1 MEEDLPMK
9 KAKIGRRIL
18 DVIDEDEF
26 IRRSSLNPDIVSSL
40 AEDTAVEKEGYIYP
54 VSKQY
59 SKDVTGVIDMGQVL
73 LYSMPEESKEE
84 DEYKVENAIDFDN
97 VKSLQESITKQNQ
110 LMSAER
116 TILVSPEN
124 IFSPVIKEEDT
135 PEMRLLKQAI
145 CLKNIDLDN
154 YKQRFGSDYN
164 NDRRLFEQNSIT
176 FFKLKRLA
184 EIMDMNVSLSLEDKP
199 GAPNPIGE
207 KLTIQ
212 ITSDGER

>member
-1 MEEDLPMK
+1 MK

-18 DVIDEDEF
+18 DVIDESEF
-26 IRRSSLNPDIVSSL
+26 IRRSSLNPDIVASL
-40 AEDTAVEKEGYIYP
+40 AEDTAIEKDGYVYP
-54 VSKQY
+54 VTKQY
-59 SKDVTGVIDMGQVL
+59 SKDVTGVTDLGKVL
-73 LYSMPEESKEE
+73 LYSLTEQDKSA
-84 DEYKVENAIDFDN
+84 DEYKVDNVIDFEN
-97 VKSLQESITKQNQ
+97 VKSLQESINKQNQ

-124 IFSPVIKEEDT
+124 IFTPVVKEEDT
-135 PEMRLLKQAI
+135 PEMKLLKQAI
-145 CLKNIDLDN
+145 CLKGIDLDN

>member
-1 MEEDLPMK
+1 MK

-18 DVIDEDEF
+18 DVIDESEF
-26 IRRSSLNPDIVSSL
+26 IRRSSLNPDIVASL
-40 AEDTAVEKEGYIYP
+40 AEDTAIEKDGYVYP
-54 VSKQY
+54 VTKQY
-59 SKDVTGVIDMGQVL
+59 SKDVTGVTDLGKVL
-73 LYSMPEESKEE
+73 LYSLTEQDKSA
-84 DEYKVENAIDFDN
+84 DEYKVENVIDFEN
-97 VKSLQESITKQNQ
+97 VKSLQESINKQNQ

-124 IFSPVIKEEDT
+124 IFTPVIKEEDT
-135 PEMRLLKQAI
+135 PEMKLLKQAI
-145 CLKNIDLDN
+145 CLKGIDLDN

>member
-1 MEEDLPMK
+1 MK

-18 DVIDEDEF
+18 DVIDESEF
-26 IRRSSLNPDIVSSL
+26 IRRSSLNPDIVASL
-40 AEDTAVEKEGYIYP
+40 AEDTAIEKDGHVYP
-54 VSKQY
+54 VTRQY
-59 SKDVTGVIDMGQVL
+59 SKDVTGVTDVGKVL
-73 LYSMPEESKEE
+73 LYSLAEQDKDS
-84 DEYKVENAIDFDN
+84 DEYKVENVIDFEN
-97 VKSLQESITKQNQ
+97 VKSLQESINKQNQ

-124 IFSPVIKEEDT
+124 IFTPVVKEEDT
-135 PEMRLLKQAI
+135 PEMKLLKQAI
-145 CLKNIDLDN
+145 CLKGIDLDN

>member
-1 MEEDLPMK
+1 MK

-18 DVIDEDEF
+18 DVIDESEF
-26 IRRSSLNPDIVSSL
+26 IRRSSLNPDIVASL
-40 AEDTAVEKEGYIYP
+40 AEDTAIEKDGHVYP
-54 VSKQY
+54 VTKQY
-59 SKDVTGVIDMGQVL
+59 SKDVTGVTDVGKVL
-73 LYSMPEESKEE
+73 LYSLAEQDKDA
-84 DEYKVENAIDFDN
+84 DEYKVENVIDFEN
-97 VKSLQESITKQNQ
+97 VKSLQESISKQNQ

-124 IFSPVIKEEDT
+124 IFTPVVKEEDT
-135 PEMRLLKQAI
+135 PEMKLLKQAI
-145 CLKNIDLDN
+145 CLKGIDLDN

>member
-1 MEEDLPMK
+1 MK

-18 DVIDEDEF
+18 DVIDESEF
-26 IRRSSLNPDIVSSL
+26 IRRSSLNPDIVASL
-40 AEDTAVEKEGYIYP
+40 AEDTAIEKDGHVYP
-54 VSKQY
+54 VTKQY
-59 SKDVTGVIDMGQVL
+59 SKDVTGVTDVGKVL
-73 LYSMPEESKEE
+73 LYSLTEQDKSA
-84 DEYKVENAIDFDN
+84 DEYKVENVIDFEN
-97 VKSLQESITKQNQ
+97 VKSLQESINKQNQ

-124 IFSPVIKEEDT
+124 IFTPVIKEEDT
-135 PEMRLLKQAI
+135 PEMKLLKQAI
-145 CLKNIDLDN
+145 CLKGIDLDN

>member
-1 MEEDLPMK
+1 MK

-18 DVIDEDEF
+18 DVIDENEF
-26 IRRSSLNPDIVSSL
+26 IRRSSLNPDIVTSL
-40 AEDTAVEKEGYIYP
+40 AEDTAIEKDGHVYP
-54 VSKQY
+54 VTKQY
-59 SKDVTGVIDMGQVL
+59 SKDVTGVTDVGKVL
-73 LYSMPEESKEE
+73 LYSLTEQDKDA
-84 DEYKVENAIDFDN
+84 DEYKVENVIDFEN
-97 VKSLQESITKQNQ
+97 VKSLQESINKQNQ

-124 IFSPVIKEEDT
+124 IFTPVVKEEDT
-135 PEMRLLKQAI
+135 PEMKLLKQAI
-145 CLKNIDLDN
+145 CLKGIDLDN

>member
-1 MEEDLPMK
+1 MK

-18 DVIDEDEF
+18 DVIDESEF
-26 IRRSSLNPDIVSSL
+26 IRRSSLNPDIVASL
-40 AEDTAVEKEGYIYP
+40 AEDTAIEKDGHVYP
-54 VSKQY
+54 VTKQY
-59 SKDVTGVIDMGQVL
+59 SKDVTGVTDLGKVL
-73 LYSMPEESKEE
+73 LYSLAEQDKDA
-84 DEYKVENAIDFDN
+84 DEYKVDNVIDFEN
-97 VKSLQESITKQNQ
+97 VKSLQESISKQNQ

-124 IFSPVIKEEDT
+124 IFTPVIKEEDT
-135 PEMRLLKQAI
+135 PEMKLLKQAI
-145 CLKNIDLDN
+145 CLKGIDLDN

>member
-1 MEEDLPMK
+1 MK
-9 KAKIGRRIL
+9 KAKIERRIL
-18 DVIDEDEF
+18 DVIDESEF
-26 IRRSSLNPDIVSSL
+26 IRRSSLNPDIVASL
-40 AEDTAVEKEGYIYP
+40 AEDTAIEKDGHVYP
-54 VSKQY
+54 VTKQY
-59 SKDVTGVIDMGQVL
+59 SKDVTGVTDLGKVL
-73 LYSMPEESKEE
+73 LYSLTEQDKSA
-84 DEYKVENAIDFDN
+84 DEYKVDNVIDFEN
-97 VKSLQESITKQNQ
+97 VKSLQESISKQNQ

-124 IFSPVIKEEDT
+124 IFTPVIKEEDT
-135 PEMRLLKQAI
+135 PEMKLLKQAI
-145 CLKNIDLDN
+145 CLKGIDLDN

>member
-1 MEEDLPMK
+1 MK

-18 DVIDEDEF
+18 DVIDESEF
-26 IRRSSLNPDIVSSL
+26 IRRSSLNPNIVASL
-40 AEDTAVEKEGYIYP
+40 AEDTAIEKDGHVYP
-54 VSKQY
+54 VTKQY
-59 SKDVTGVIDMGQVL
+59 SKDVTGVTDLGKVL
-73 LYSMPEESKEE
+73 LYSLTEQDKNA
-84 DEYKVENAIDFDN
+84 DEYKVENMIDFEN
-97 VKSLQESITKQNQ
+97 VKSLQESISKQNQ

-124 IFSPVIKEEDT
+124 IFTPVIKEEDT
-135 PEMRLLKQAI
+135 PEMKLLKQAI
-145 CLKNIDLDN
+145 CLKGIDLDN

>member
-1 MEEDLPMK
+1 MK

-18 DVIDEDEF
+18 DVIDESEF
-26 IRRSSLNPDIVSSL
+26 IRRSSLNPDIVTSL
-40 AEDTAVEKEGYIYP
+40 AEDTAIEKDGHVYP
-54 VSKQY
+54 VTRQY
-59 SKDVTGVIDMGQVL
+59 SKDVTGVTDLGKVL
-73 LYSMPEESKEE
+73 LYSLTEQDKDT
-84 DEYKVENAIDFDN
+84 DEYNVDNVIDFEN
-97 VKSLQESITKQNQ
+97 VKSLQESISKQNQ

-124 IFSPVIKEEDT
+124 IFTPVIKEEDT
-135 PEMRLLKQAI
+135 PEMKLLKQDI
-145 CLKNIDLDN
+145 CLKGIDLDN

>member
-1 MEEDLPMK
+1 MK

-18 DVIDEDEF
+18 DVIDESEF

-40 AEDTAVEKEGYIYP
+40 AEDTAIEKDGHVYP
-54 VSKQY
+54 VTRQY
-59 SKDVTGVIDMGQVL
+59 SKDVTGVTDLGKVL
-73 LYSMPEESKEE
+73 LYSLTEQDKSA
-84 DEYKVENAIDFDN
+84 DEYKVENVIDFEN
-97 VKSLQESITKQNQ
+97 VKSLQESISKQNQ

-124 IFSPVIKEEDT
+124 IFTPVIKEEDT
-135 PEMRLLKQAI
+135 PEMKLLKQAI
-145 CLKNIDLDN
+145 CLKGIDLDN

>member
-1 MEEDLPMK
+1 MK

-18 DVIDEDEF
+18 DVIDESEF
-26 IRRSSLNPDIVSSL
+26 IRRSSLNPDIVASL
-40 AEDTAVEKEGYIYP
+40 AEDTAIEKDGHVYP
-54 VSKQY
+54 VTKQY
-59 SKDVTGVIDMGQVL
+59 SKDVTGVTDLGKVL
-73 LYSMPEESKEE
+73 LYSLTEQDKNA
-84 DEYKVENAIDFDN
+84 DEYKVENVIDFEN
-97 VKSLQESITKQNQ
+97 VKSLQESISKQNQ

-124 IFSPVIKEEDT
+124 IFTPVIKEEDT
-135 PEMRLLKQAI
+135 PEMKLLKQAI
-145 CLKNIDLDN
+145 CLKGIDLDN

>member
-1 MEEDLPMK
+1 MK

-18 DVIDEDEF
+18 DVIDESEF
-26 IRRSSLNPDIVSSL
+26 IRRSSLNPDIVASL
-40 AEDTAVEKEGYIYP
+40 AEDTAIEKDGHVYP
-54 VSKQY
+54 VTRQY
-59 SKDVTGVIDMGQVL
+59 SKDVTGVTDLGKVL
-73 LYSMPEESKEE
+73 LYSLAEQDKDA
-84 DEYKVENAIDFDN
+84 DEYKVENVIDFEN
-97 VKSLQESITKQNQ
+97 VKSLQESINKQNQ

-124 IFSPVIKEEDT
+124 IFTPVVKEEDT
-135 PEMRLLKQAI
+135 PEMKLLKQAI
-145 CLKNIDLDN
+145 CLKGIDLDN

>member
-1 MEEDLPMK
+1 MK

-18 DVIDEDEF
+18 DVIDESEF
-26 IRRSSLNPDIVSSL
+26 IRRSSLNPDIVASL
-40 AEDTAVEKEGYIYP
+40 AEDTAIEKDGHVYP
-54 VSKQY
+54 VTKQY
-59 SKDVTGVIDMGQVL
+59 SKDVTGVTDLGKVL
-73 LYSMPEESKEE
+73 LYSLTEQDKNA
-84 DEYKVENAIDFDN
+84 DEYKVDNVIDFEN
-97 VKSLQESITKQNQ
+97 VKSLQESISKQNQ

-124 IFSPVIKEEDT
+124 IFTPVVKEEDT
-135 PEMRLLKQAI
+135 PEMKLLKQAI
-145 CLKNIDLDN
+145 CLKGIDLDN

>member
-1 MEEDLPMK
+1 MK

-18 DVIDEDEF
+18 DVIDESEF
-26 IRRSSLNPDIVSSL
+26 IRRSSLNPDIVASV
-40 AEDTAVEKEGYIYP
+40 AEDTAIEKDGHVYP
-54 VSKQY
+54 VTKQY
-59 SKDVTGVIDMGQVL
+59 SKDVTGVTDLGKVL
-73 LYSMPEESKEE
+73 LYSLTDQDKSA
-84 DEYKVENAIDFDN
+84 DEYKVENVIDFEN
-97 VKSLQESITKQNQ
+97 VKSLQESISKQNQ

-124 IFSPVIKEEDT
+124 IFTPVIKEEDT
-135 PEMRLLKQAI
+135 PEMKLLKQAI
-145 CLKNIDLDN
+145 CLKGIDLDN

>member
-1 MEEDLPMK
+1 MK

-18 DVIDEDEF
+18 DVIDESEF
-26 IRRSSLNPDIVSSL
+26 IRRSSLNPDIVASL
-40 AEDTAVEKEGYIYP
+40 AEDTAIEKDGHVYP
-54 VSKQY
+54 VTKQY
-59 SKDVTGVIDMGQVL
+59 SKDVTGVTDLGKVL
-73 LYSMPEESKEE
+73 LYSLTEQDKST
-84 DEYKVENAIDFDN
+84 DEYKVDNVIDFEN
-97 VKSLQESITKQNQ
+97 VKSLQESISKQNQ

-124 IFSPVIKEEDT
+124 IFTPVIKEEDT
-135 PEMRLLKQAI
+135 PEMKLLKQAI
-145 CLKNIDLDN
+145 CLKGIDLDN

>member
-1 MEEDLPMK
+1 MK

-18 DVIDEDEF
+18 DVIDESEF
-26 IRRSSLNPDIVSSL
+26 IRRSSLNPDIVASL
-40 AEDTAVEKEGYIYP
+40 AEDTAIEKDGHVYP
-54 VSKQY
+54 VTRQY
-59 SKDVTGVIDMGQVL
+59 SKDVTGVTDLGKVL
-73 LYSMPEESKEE
+73 LYSLTEQDKSA
-84 DEYKVENAIDFDN
+84 DEYKVENVIDFEN
-97 VKSLQESITKQNQ
+97 VKSLQESINKQNQ

-124 IFSPVIKEEDT
+124 IFTPVIKEEDT
-135 PEMRLLKQAI
+135 PEMKLLKQAI
-145 CLKNIDLDN
+145 CLKGIDLDN

>member
-1 MEEDLPMK
+1 MK

-18 DVIDEDEF
+18 DVIGESEF
-26 IRRSSLNPDIVSSL
+26 IRRSSLNPDIVASL
-40 AEDTAVEKEGYIYP
+40 AEDTAIEKDGHVYP
-54 VSKQY
+54 VTRQY
-59 SKDVTGVIDMGQVL
+59 SKDVTGVTDLGKVL
-73 LYSMPEESKEE
+73 LYSLTDQDKSA
-84 DEYKVENAIDFDN
+84 DEYKVENVIDFEN
-97 VKSLQESITKQNQ
+97 VKSLQESISKQNQ

-124 IFSPVIKEEDT
+124 IFTPVIKEEDT
-135 PEMRLLKQAI
+135 PEMKLLKQAI
-145 CLKNIDLDN
+145 CLKGIDLDN

>member
-1 MEEDLPMK
+1 MK

-18 DVIDEDEF
+18 DVIDESEF
-26 IRRSSLNPDIVSSL
+26 IRRSSLNPDIVASL
-40 AEDTAVEKEGYIYP
+40 AEDTAIEKDGHVYP
-54 VSKQY
+54 VTKQY
-59 SKDVTGVIDMGQVL
+59 SKDVTGVTDLGKVL
-73 LYSMPEESKEE
+73 LYSLTEQDKSA
-84 DEYKVENAIDFDN
+84 DEYKVDNVIDFEN
-97 VKSLQESITKQNQ
+97 VKSLQESISKQNQ

-124 IFSPVIKEEDT
+124 IFTPVIKEEDT
-135 PEMRLLKQAI
+135 PEMKLLKQAI
-145 CLKNIDLDN
+145 CLKGIDLDN

>member
-1 MEEDLPMK
+1 MK

-18 DVIDEDEF
+18 DVIDESEF
-26 IRRSSLNPDIVSSL
+26 IRRSSLNPDIVASL
-40 AEDTAVEKEGYIYP
+40 AEDTAIEKDGHVYP
-54 VSKQY
+54 VTKQY
-59 SKDVTGVIDMGQVL
+59 SKDVTGVTDLGKVL
-73 LYSMPEESKEE
+73 LYSLTEQDKSA
-84 DEYKVENAIDFDN
+84 DEYKVENIIDFEN
-97 VKSLQESITKQNQ
+97 VKSLQESISKQNQ

-124 IFSPVIKEEDT
+124 IFTPVVKEEDT
-135 PEMRLLKQAI
+135 PEMKLLKQAI
-145 CLKNIDLDN
+145 CLKGIDLDN

>member
-1 MEEDLPMK
+1 MK

-18 DVIDEDEF
+18 DVIDENEF
-26 IRRSSLNPDIVSSL
+26 IRRSSLNPDIISSL
-40 AEDTAVEKEGYIYP
+40 AEDTAIEKDGHVYP
-54 VSKQY
+54 VTKQY
-59 SKDVTGVIDMGQVL
+59 SKDVTGVTDLGKVL
-73 LYSMPEESKEE
+73 LYSLTEQDKSA
-84 DEYKVENAIDFDN
+84 DEYKVENVIDFEN
-97 VKSLQESITKQNQ
+97 VKSLQESISKQNQ

-124 IFSPVIKEEDT
+124 IFTPVIKEEDT
-135 PEMRLLKQAI
+135 PEMKLLKQAI
-145 CLKNIDLDN
+145 CLKGIDLDN

>member
-1 MEEDLPMK
+1 MK

-18 DVIDEDEF
+18 DVIDESEF
-26 IRRSSLNPDIVSSL
+26 IRRSSLNPDIVASL
-40 AEDTAVEKEGYIYP
+40 AEDTAIEKDGHVYP
-54 VSKQY
+54 VTKQY
-59 SKDVTGVIDMGQVL
+59 SKDVTGVTDLGKVL
-73 LYSMPEESKEE
+73 LYSLTDQDKSA
-84 DEYKVENAIDFDN
+84 DEYKVENVIDFEN
-97 VKSLQESITKQNQ
+97 VKSLQESINKQNQ

-124 IFSPVIKEEDT
+124 IFTPVVKEEDT
-135 PEMRLLKQAI
+135 PEMKLLKQAI
-145 CLKNIDLDN
+145 CLKGIDLDN

>member
-1 MEEDLPMK
+1 MK

-18 DVIDEDEF
+18 DVIDEREF
-26 IRRSSLNPDIVSSL
+26 IRRSSLNPDIVASL
-40 AEDTAVEKEGYIYP
+40 AEDTAIEKDGHVYP
-54 VSKQY
+54 VTKQY
-59 SKDVTGVIDMGQVL
+59 SKDVTGVTDLGKVL
-73 LYSMPEESKEE
+73 LYSLTDQDKSA
-84 DEYKVENAIDFDN
+84 DEYKVENVIDFEN
-97 VKSLQESITKQNQ
+97 VKSLQESINKQNQ

-124 IFSPVIKEEDT
+124 IFTPVVKEEDT
-135 PEMRLLKQAI
+135 PEMKLLKQAI
-145 CLKNIDLDN
+145 CLKGIDLDN

>member
-1 MEEDLPMK
+1 MK

-18 DVIDEDEF
+18 DVIDESEF
-26 IRRSSLNPDIVSSL
+26 IRRSSLNPDIVASL
-40 AEDTAVEKEGYIYP
+40 AEDTAIEKDGHVYP
-54 VSKQY
+54 VTKQY
-59 SKDVTGVIDMGQVL
+59 SKDVTGVTDVGKVL
-73 LYSMPEESKEE
+73 LYSLAEQDKDS
-84 DEYKVENAIDFDN
+84 DEYKVENVIDFEN
-97 VKSLQESITKQNQ
+97 VKSLQESINKQNQ

-124 IFSPVIKEEDT
+124 IFTPVIKEEDT
-135 PEMRLLKQAI
+135 PEMKLLKQAI
-145 CLKNIDLDN
+145 CLKGIDLDN

>member
-1 MEEDLPMK
+1 MK

-18 DVIDEDEF
+18 DVIDESEF
-26 IRRSSLNPDIVSSL
+26 IRRSSLNPDIVASL
-40 AEDTAVEKEGYIYP
+40 AEDTAIEKDGHVYP
-54 VSKQY
+54 VTKQY
-59 SKDVTGVIDMGQVL
+59 SKDVTGVTDLGKVL
-73 LYSMPEESKEE
+73 LYSLTEQDKSA
-84 DEYKVENAIDFDN
+84 DEYKVENVIDFEN
-97 VKSLQESITKQNQ
+97 VKSLQESINKQNQ

-124 IFSPVIKEEDT
+124 IFTPVIKEEDT
-135 PEMRLLKQAI
+135 PEMKLLKQAI
-145 CLKNIDLDN
+145 CLKGIDLDN

>member
-1 MEEDLPMK
+1 MK

-18 DVIDEDEF
+18 DVINESEF
-26 IRRSSLNPDIVSSL
+26 IRRSSLNPDIVASL
-40 AEDTAVEKEGYIYP
+40 AEDTAIEKDGHVYP
-54 VSKQY
+54 VTRQY
-59 SKDVTGVIDMGQVL
+59 SKDVTGVTDVGNVL
-73 LYSMPEESKEE
+73 LYSLTEQDKEA
-84 DEYKVENAIDFDN
+84 DEYKVENVIDFEN
-97 VKSLQESITKQNQ
+97 VKSLQESISKQNQ

-124 IFSPVIKEEDT
+124 IFTPVIKEEDT
-135 PEMRLLKQAI
+135 PEMKLLKQAI
-145 CLKNIDLDN
+145 CLKGIDLDN

>member
-1 MEEDLPMK
+1 MK

-18 DVIDEDEF
+18 DVIDESEF
-26 IRRSSLNPDIVSSL
+26 IRRSSLNPDIVASL
-40 AEDTAVEKEGYIYP
+40 AEDTAIEKDGHVYP
-54 VSKQY
+54 VTKQY
-59 SKDVTGVIDMGQVL
+59 SKDVTGVTDLGKVL
-73 LYSMPEESKEE
+73 LYSLTDQDKSA
-84 DEYKVENAIDFDN
+84 DEYKVENVIDFEN
-97 VKSLQESITKQNQ
+97 VKSLQESISKQNQ

-124 IFSPVIKEEDT
+124 IFTPVIKEEDT
-135 PEMRLLKQAI
+135 PEMKLLKQAI
-145 CLKNIDLDN
+145 CLKGIDLDN

>member
-1 MEEDLPMK
+1 MK

-18 DVIDEDEF
+18 DVIDESEF
-26 IRRSSLNPDIVSSL
+26 IRRSSLNPDIVASL
-40 AEDTAVEKEGYIYP
+40 AEDTAIEKDGHVYP
-54 VSKQY
+54 VTKQY
-59 SKDVTGVIDMGQVL
+59 SKDVTGVTDLGKVL
-73 LYSMPEESKEE
+73 LYSLTDQDKNA
-84 DEYKVENAIDFDN
+84 DEYKVENIIDFEN
-97 VKSLQESITKQNQ
+97 VKSLQESISKQNQ

-124 IFSPVIKEEDT
+124 IFTPVIKEEDT
-135 PEMRLLKQAI
+135 PEMKLLKQAI
-145 CLKNIDLDN
+145 CLKGIDLDN

>member
-1 MEEDLPMK
+1 MK

-18 DVIDEDEF
+18 DVIDESEF
-26 IRRSSLNPDIVSSL
+26 IRRSSLNPDIVASL
-40 AEDTAVEKEGYIYP
+40 AEDTAIEKDGHVYP
-54 VSKQY
+54 VTKQY
-59 SKDVTGVIDMGQVL
+59 SKDVTGVTDLGKVL
-73 LYSMPEESKEE
+73 LYSLAEQDKDA
-84 DEYKVENAIDFDN
+84 DEYKVENVIDFEN
-97 VKSLQESITKQNQ
+97 VKSLQESISKQNQ

-124 IFSPVIKEEDT
+124 IFTPVIKEEDT
-135 PEMRLLKQAI
+135 PEMKLLKQAI
-145 CLKNIDLDN
+145 CLKGIDLDN

-164 NDRRLFEQNSIT
+164 NDRRLFEQNNIT

>member
-1 MEEDLPMK
+1 MK

-18 DVIDEDEF
+18 DVIDESEF
-26 IRRSSLNPDIVSSL
+26 IRRSSLNPDIVASL
-40 AEDTAVEKEGYIYP
+40 AEDTAIEKDGHVYP
-54 VSKQY
+54 VTKQY
-59 SKDVTGVIDMGQVL
+59 SKDVTGVTDLGKVL
-73 LYSMPEESKEE
+73 LYSLAEQDKGA
-84 DEYKVENAIDFDN
+84 DEYNVDNVIDFEN
-97 VKSLQESITKQNQ
+97 VKSLQESISKQNQ

-124 IFSPVIKEEDT
+124 IFTPVIKEEDT
-135 PEMRLLKQAI
+135 PEMKLLKQAI
-145 CLKNIDLDN
+145 CLKGIDLDN

>member
-1 MEEDLPMK
+1 MK

-18 DVIDEDEF
+18 DVIDESEF
-26 IRRSSLNPDIVSSL
+26 IRRSSLNPDIVASL
-40 AEDTAVEKEGYIYP
+40 AEDTAIEKDGYVYP
-54 VSKQY
+54 VTKQY
-59 SKDVTGVIDMGQVL
+59 SKDVTGVTDLGKVL
-73 LYSMPEESKEE
+73 LYSLTEQDKSA
-84 DEYKVENAIDFDN
+84 DEYKVENVIDFEN
-97 VKSLQESITKQNQ
+97 VKSLQESISKQNQ

-124 IFSPVIKEEDT
+124 IFTPVIKEEDT
-135 PEMRLLKQAI
+135 PEMKLLKQAI
-145 CLKNIDLDN
+145 CLKGIDLDN

-184 EIMDMNVSLSLEDKP
+184 EIMDMNVFLSLEDKP

>member
-1 MEEDLPMK
+1 MK

-18 DVIDEDEF
+18 DVIDESEF
-26 IRRSSLNPDIVSSL
+26 IRRSSLNPDIVASL
-40 AEDTAVEKEGYIYP
+40 AEDTAIEKDGHVYP
-54 VSKQY
+54 VTKQY
-59 SKDVTGVIDMGQVL
+59 SKDVTGVTDLGKVL
-73 LYSMPEESKEE
+73 LYSLAEQDKDA
-84 DEYKVENAIDFDN
+84 DEYKVENVIDFEN
-97 VKSLQESITKQNQ
+97 VKSLQESINKQNQ

-124 IFSPVIKEEDT
+124 IFTPVIKEEDT
-135 PEMRLLKQAI
+135 PEMKLLKQAI
-145 CLKNIDLDN
+145 CLKGIDLDN

>member
-1 MEEDLPMK
+1 M
-9 KAKIGRRIL
+9 
-18 DVIDEDEF
+18 IDESEF
-26 IRRSSLNPDIVSSL
+26 IRRSSLNPDIVASL
-40 AEDTAVEKEGYIYP
+40 AEDTAIEKDWHVYP
-54 VSKQY
+54 VTKQY
-59 SKDVTGVIDMGQVL
+59 SKDVTGVTDLGKVL
-73 LYSMPEESKEE
+73 LYSLTEQDKSA
-84 DEYKVENAIDFDN
+84 DEYKVDNVIDFEN
-97 VKSLQESITKQNQ
+97 VKSLQESISKQNQ

-124 IFSPVIKEEDT
+124 IFTPVIKEEDT
-135 PEMRLLKQAI
+135 PEMKLLKQAI
-145 CLKNIDLDN
+145 CLKGIDLDN

>member
-1 MEEDLPMK
+1 MK

-18 DVIDEDEF
+18 DVIDESEF
-26 IRRSSLNPDIVSSL
+26 IRRSSLNPDIVASL
-40 AEDTAVEKEGYIYP
+40 AEDTAIEKDGHVYP
-54 VSKQY
+54 VTKQY
-59 SKDVTGVIDMGQVL
+59 SKDVTGVTDLGKVL
-73 LYSMPEESKEE
+73 LYSLTEQDKNA
-84 DEYKVENAIDFDN
+84 DEYKVENIIDFEN
-97 VKSLQESITKQNQ
+97 VKSLQESINKQNQ

-124 IFSPVIKEEDT
+124 IFTPVIKEEDT
-135 PEMRLLKQAI
+135 PEMKLLKQAI
-145 CLKNIDLDN
+145 CLKGIDLDN

>member
-1 MEEDLPMK
+1 MK

-18 DVIDEDEF
+18 DVIDESEF
-26 IRRSSLNPDIVSSL
+26 IRRSSLNPDIVASL
-40 AEDTAVEKEGYIYP
+40 AEDTAIEKDGHVYP
-54 VSKQY
+54 VTRQY
-59 SKDVTGVIDMGQVL
+59 SKDVTGVTDLGKVL
-73 LYSMPEESKEE
+73 LYSLTDKDKSA
-84 DEYKVENAIDFDN
+84 DEYKVENVIDFEN
-97 VKSLQESITKQNQ
+97 VKSLQESISKQNQ

-124 IFSPVIKEEDT
+124 IFTPVIKEEDT
-135 PEMRLLKQAI
+135 PEMKLLKQAI
-145 CLKNIDLDN
+145 CLKGIDLDN

>member
-1 MEEDLPMK
+1 MK

-18 DVIDEDEF
+18 DVIDESEF
-26 IRRSSLNPDIVSSL
+26 IRRSSLNPDIVASL
-40 AEDTAVEKEGYIYP
+40 AEDTAIEKDGHVYP
-54 VSKQY
+54 VTKQY
-59 SKDVTGVIDMGQVL
+59 SKDVTGVTDLGKVL
-73 LYSMPEESKEE
+73 LYSLAEQDKDA
-84 DEYKVENAIDFDN
+84 DEYKVENVIDFEN
-97 VKSLQESITKQNQ
+97 VKSLQESINKQNQ

-124 IFSPVIKEEDT
+124 IFTPVVKEEDT
-135 PEMRLLKQAI
+135 PEMKLLKQAI
-145 CLKNIDLDN
+145 CLKGIDLDN

>member
-1 MEEDLPMK
+1 MK

-18 DVIDEDEF
+18 DVIDESEF
-26 IRRSSLNPDIVSSL
+26 IRRSSLNPDIVASL
-40 AEDTAVEKEGYIYP
+40 AEDTAIEKDWHVYP
-54 VSKQY
+54 VTKQY
-59 SKDVTGVIDMGQVL
+59 SKDVTGVTDLGKVL
-73 LYSMPEESKEE
+73 LYSLTEQDKSA
-84 DEYKVENAIDFDN
+84 DEYKVDNVIDFEN
-97 VKSLQESITKQNQ
+97 VKSLQESISKQNQ

-124 IFSPVIKEEDT
+124 IFTPVIKEEDT
-135 PEMRLLKQAI
+135 PEMKLLKQAI
-145 CLKNIDLDN
+145 CLKGIDLDN

>member
-1 MEEDLPMK
+1 MK

-18 DVIDEDEF
+18 DVIDESEF
-26 IRRSSLNPDIVSSL
+26 IRRSSLNPDIVASL
-40 AEDTAVEKEGYIYP
+40 AEDTAIEKDGHVYP
-54 VSKQY
+54 VTKQY
-59 SKDVTGVIDMGQVL
+59 SKDVTGVTDLGKVL
-73 LYSMPEESKEE
+73 LYSLTDQDKNA
-84 DEYKVENAIDFDN
+84 DEYKVENVIDFEN
-97 VKSLQESITKQNQ
+97 VKSLQESISKQNQ

-124 IFSPVIKEEDT
+124 IFTPVIKEEDT
-135 PEMRLLKQAI
+135 PEMKLLKQAI
-145 CLKNIDLDN
+145 CLKGIDLDN

>member
-1 MEEDLPMK
+1 MK

-18 DVIDEDEF
+18 DVIDESEF
-26 IRRSSLNPDIVSSL
+26 IRRSSLNPDIVASL
-40 AEDTAVEKEGYIYP
+40 AEDTAIEKDGHVYP
-54 VSKQY
+54 VTKQY
-59 SKDVTGVIDMGQVL
+59 SKDVTGVTDLGKVL
-73 LYSMPEESKEE
+73 LYSLTEQDKSA
-84 DEYKVENAIDFDN
+84 DEYKVENIIDFEN
-97 VKSLQESITKQNQ
+97 VKSLQESISKQNQ

-124 IFSPVIKEEDT
+124 IFTPVIKEEDT
-135 PEMRLLKQAI
+135 PEMKLLKQAI
-145 CLKNIDLDN
+145 CLKGIDLDN

>member
-1 MEEDLPMK
+1 MK

-18 DVIDEDEF
+18 DVIDENEF
-26 IRRSSLNPDIVSSL
+26 IRRSSLNPDIVASL
-40 AEDTAVEKEGYIYP
+40 AEDTAIEKDGHVYP
-54 VSKQY
+54 VTKQY
-59 SKDVTGVIDMGQVL
+59 SKDVTGVTDLGKVL
-73 LYSMPEESKEE
+73 LYSLTEQDKSA
-84 DEYKVENAIDFDN
+84 DEYKVENVIDFEN
-97 VKSLQESITKQNQ
+97 VKSLQESISKQNQ

-124 IFSPVIKEEDT
+124 IFTPVIKEEDT
-135 PEMRLLKQAI
+135 PEMKLLKQAI
-145 CLKNIDLDN
+145 CLKGIDLDN